1 MEPTAF
7 DLQDDRPPDRIDVG
21 VHRDRSGDAHKVLRV
36 GSCQRGGGASISH
49 RFRNFAVLPLLAL
62 FLGAACTS
70 ISTKPDQPVV
80 TLEAVRILSVADA
93 RANVALVLRLSNPNR
108 FDLVVD
114 AIDYEVT
121 LDGRPAATGHSVR
134 IDPLP
139 AGGDARVEL
148 AGKVDVAAVATALM
162 TLGSQVPVAYTL
174 KGTVTLRDGSVLAI
188 SRKGEIPVA
197 RFDRVLGSRP

>member
-1 MEPTAF
+1 MPSSCER
-7 DLQDDRPPDRIDVG
+7 DGG
-21 VHRDRSGDAHKVLRV
+21 VA
-36 GSCQRGGGASISH
+36 IS
-49 RFRNFAVLPLLAL
+49 RWLRNFALPALLVL

-70 ISTKPDQPVV
+70 IPTKLDPPVV
-80 TLEAVRILSVADA
+80 TLETVRILSVADA
-93 RANVALVLRLSNPNR
+93 RANVTLVLRFSNPNR

-121 LDGRPAATGHSVR
+121 LDGRPAATGRSIH

-148 AGKVDVAAVATALM
+148 AGRVDVAALATALM
-162 TLGSQVPVAYTL
+162 TLGSQLPVAYTF
-174 KGTVTLRDGSVLAI
+174 KGTATLRDGSVLAF

-197 RFDRVLGSRP
+197 RFDRILGSRPQ

>member
-1 MEPTAF
+1 MTRSSEREG
-7 DLQDDRPPDRIDVG
+7 DLATSRCLQ
-21 VHRDRSGDAHKVLRV
+21 S
-36 GSCQRGGGASISH
+36 
-49 RFRNFAVLPLLAL
+49 FAIPALLVL

-70 ISTKPDQPVV
+70 ISTKLDPPVA
-80 TLEAVRILSVADA
+80 TLEMVRILSVADA

-121 LDGRPAATGHSVR
+121 LDGRPAATGRSVR

-139 AGGDARVEL
+139 ARGDARVEL
-148 AGKVDVAAVATALM
+148 AGRVDVAALATALM
-162 TLGSQVPVAYTL
+162 TLGSQLPVAYTF
-174 KGTVTLRDGSVLAI
+174 KGTVTLRDGSVLAF

-197 RFDRVLGSRP
+197 RFDRVLGSRPQ

>member
-1 MEPTAF
+1 LEPTVF
-7 DLQDDRPPDRIDVG
+7 DLQNDRPPDRIDVG
-21 VHRDRSGDAHKVLRV
+21 VHRDRSDNAHEVVRV
-36 GSCQRGGGASISH
+36 GSCPRGGGVAIT
-49 RFRNFAVLPLLAL
+49 RRLKTFIVPALLPL

-70 ISTKPDQPVV
+70 IPTKPDQPVV

-121 LDGRPAATGHSVR
+121 LDGRPAAAGHSVR